1 MFFIKCLTN
10 EKISWKA
17 TWKLH
22 IVARRHENESPL
34 RSNIQQSS
42 FETFMGCL
50 MYMYVC
56 RRELRHFVCIRLPS
70 ANEGRV
76 FAIPHSSINT
86 PKHRT
91 AFQSYNINV
100 I

>member
-1 MFFIKCLTN
+1 MKKFLKQFNIKIARCGIMTR
-10 EKISWKA
+10 ERDASKVEYSA
-17 TWKLH
+17 R
-22 IVARRHENESPL
+22 VA
-34 RSNIQQSS
+34 
-42 FETFMGCL
+42 FETAFMGCL
-50 MYMYVC
+50 MCMYVC
-56 RRELRHFVCIRLPS
+56 WRGLRHFVCIRLPS

-91 AFQSYNINV
+91 AFRSYNINV